1 MLTSAL
7 LLLAK
12 TVKNSRNIDS
22 LLDLIGNT
30 PLIPLNDV
38 FPDSGISSGVKI
50 YGKAEWFNPGGSV
63 KDRPALEMVMDGIRS
78 GELTRDRIIM
88 DSSSGNT
95 AVAYAMIGTV
105 LGYKVELVIPENVNF
120 ERKKV
125 LAAYGATVINSDP
138 LEGSDGAI
146 ILAKKLKQEN
156 PDKYFMP
163 DQYNNPANP
172 RAHYKTTATEIWE
185 QTGGRVTHFLA
196 GLGTT
201 GTLMGTGAGLKK
213 FNKSIKVIAMQPAEP
228 LHGLEGLKHMPT
240 SIVPGIYDG
249 SFPDEIV
256 EAGTEESYDMM
267 KTVMDS
273 KGYFIGHSGGAAIC
287 SVLKYARSL
296 SEGVIV
302 TVLPD
307 SGFRYLSEGIWW

>member
-7 LLLAK
+7 LLSAR

-30 PLIPLNDV
+30 PLIPLNDI
-38 FPDSGISSGVKI
+38 FPEAGISSGVKI

-63 KDRPALEMVMDGIRS
+63 KDRPALEMIMDGIGS
-78 GELTRDRIIM
+78 GELTKDKIIM

-146 ILAKKLKQEN
+146 RLAKKLKQEN
-156 PDKYFMP
+156 PEKYFMP

-172 RAHYKTTATEIWE
+172 RAHYKTTAREIWE

-249 SFPDEIV
+249 SFADETV
-256 EAGTEESYDMM
+256 EVGTEESYDMM

-287 SVLKYARSL
+287 SVLRYARSL
-296 SEGVIV
+296 NEGVIV